1 MIGRSE
7 NQEDEGY
14 VPDEDDP
21 DYAFSEVAGYAG
33 WEPPER
39 RWLRPLVIAVSL
51 LVLAAMVAPLL
62 LHFAR

>member
-1 MIGRSE
+1 MVNRLDDAA
-7 NQEDEGY
+7 DEGY
-14 VPDEDDP
+14 FPDESDP
-21 DYAFSEVAGYAG
+21 DYQFSEAAGYAG

-39 RWLRPLVIAVSL
+39 RWLRPLLVTVSL